1 MKGLEGKRVVVT
13 GGTSGIGEAT
23 SRRFL
28 DEGARVVALAFG
40 DEEVATAPRRI
51 PGIEAAV
58 RCDVADVAQVAGAFA
73 RVDELLGGVDVLV
86 ANAGISIRKP
96 FLEIAAADWQR
107 VLDVNL
113 TGIFHCAQQAARRMD
128 AADGGVIL
136 MTASTN
142 GLTGHA
148 YYADYNASKA
158 GVILLARTMALELAP
173 KIRVNAV
180 CPGYVLTPMQEAEYS
195 PEMLEAVNASIPIG
209 RHAAPEE
216 IAALYAFLASDE
228 GALLHGRGD
237 LDRRRRDRLAST
249 PAGGTALQPSHPR
262 KRSTNYCAVVV
273 SPTGQATP
281 VPPSPQY
288 PFGTLARYCWW

>member
-1 MKGLEGKRVVVT
+1 MRGLEGKRVVVT

-28 DEGARVVALAFG
+28 DEGARVVAFAIG
-40 DEEVATAPRRI
+40 EDEVATAPERI
-51 PGIEAAV
+51 PDVHAIC
-58 RCDVADVAQVAGAFA
+58 CDVADGREVARAF
-73 RVDELLGGVDVLV
+73 DEADSVLGGVDVLI

-96 FLEIAAADWQR
+96 FLEIEETDWRR

-113 TGIFHCAQQAARRMD
+113 TGVFHCAQQAARRMVD
-128 AADGGVIL
+128 AGGGIIL

-148 YYADYNASKA
+148 FYADYNASKA

-173 KIRVNAV
+173 TVRVNAV
-180 CPGYVLTPMQEAEYS
+180 CPGYVLTPMQRAEYS
-195 PEMLEAVNASIPIG
+195 EEMLAEVNAGIPLG

-228 GALLHGRGD
+228 GAYFTGAVLSID
-237 LDRRRRDRLAST
+237 
-249 PAGGTALQPSHPR
+249 GGETA
-262 KRSTNYCAVVV
+262 
-273 SPTGQATP
+273 
-281 VPPSPQY
+281 
-288 PFGTLARYCWW
+288 

>member
-1 MKGLEGKRVVVT
+1 VKGLRDKRVVVT

-28 DEGARVVALAFG
+28 EEGARVVALAFG
-40 DEEVATAPRRI
+40 EEEVATAAERI
-51 PGIEAAV
+51 PGLDAI
-58 RCDVADVAQVAGAFA
+58 RCDVADDVQVADAFG
-73 RVDELLGGVDVLV
+73 RIDELVGGVDVLV

-96 FLEIAAADWQR
+96 FLDIEEADWRR

-113 TGIFHCAQQAARRMD
+113 TGVFHCAQQAARRMD

-142 GLTGHA
+142 GLTGHE

-180 CPGYVLTPMQEAEYS
+180 CPGYVLTPMQEAEYT
-195 PEMLEAVNASIPIG
+195 PEMLAAVDAGIPLG
-209 RHAAPEE
+209 RHARPEE
-216 IAALYAFLASDE
+216 LAAIYAFLASDE
-228 GALLHGRGD
+228 GAYFTGAVISMD
-237 LDRRRRDRLAST
+237 
-249 PAGGTALQPSHPR
+249 GGETA
-262 KRSTNYCAVVV
+262 
-273 SPTGQATP
+273 
-281 VPPSPQY
+281 
-288 PFGTLARYCWW
+288 